1 MAETDIK
8 SINKR
13 AIHDTKAR
21 EDIETLN
28 SQFKDIANEDLTIS
42 EGKLYIKQKD
52 GSLKGTGIELPNTS
66 GGKGEDGVGILSVAQ
81 TTTSVKDGGNNVI
94 TVTKTDNTT
103 STFIV
108 KNGSKGDTGDK
119 GEKGDTGSKGD
130 KGDPGNDY
138 ILTAN
143 DKSEIAEKVNGVTL
157 LQAPT
162 FVDSVDKMTDTNKTY
177 VLSTTGEIYAYMN
190 TTTVET
196 ITKNITATTDNAYTD
211 NARLASDGSVATG
224 YSGYVTT
231 PYIDLLQYPV
241 PFTLHL
247 DGVPYIISGSGTE
260 TYTKIATYE
269 SDKTKIQS
277 VSCSQNTLKGQ
288 LNITDNDITVES
300 NGNSTIVFNK
310 EPKTNNSNND
320 AVLKYVKFSGKGTST
335 NSKIYVTYQG
345 EVTGGHWVGTGMS
358 YAPTI
363 TDETKTEIANMV
375 ANMIDTQ
382 MLDTIGNGE
391 VSV

>member
-1 MAETDIK
+1 MTKYITEYNGVQFMDKTGREKIK
-8 SINKR
+8 QL
-13 AIHDTKAR
+13 DT
-21 EDIETLN
+21 
-28 SQFKDIANEDLTIS
+28 QYKDIANEDLTIS

-66 GGKGEDGVGILSVAQ
+66 GGKGDDGVGIQSVVQ
-81 TTTSVKDGGNNVI
+81 TTASTEDGGSNVI

-103 STFIV
+103 STFTV
-108 KNGSKGDTGDK
+108 KNGSKGDN
-119 GEKGDTGSKGD
+119 GEKGDKGDTGAKGD

-138 ILTAN
+138 VLTAN

-162 FVDSVDKMTDTNKTY
+162 FVDSVDKMTDTSKTY

-190 TTTVET
+190 TTTIET
-196 ITKNITATTDNAYTD
+196 ITKNITATTDNPYTD

-224 YSGYVTT
+224 YPGYVTT

-247 DGVPYIISGSGTE
+247 DGVPYIISGSTTE
-260 TYTKIATYE
+260 TYTKIATYK

-288 LNITDNDITVES
+288 LNITDSDVAVES

-320 AVLKYVKFSGKGTST
+320 GVLKYVKFSGKGTST
-335 NSKIYVTYQG
+335 SSKIYVTYQG

-382 MLDTIGNGE
+382 MLDIIGNGE